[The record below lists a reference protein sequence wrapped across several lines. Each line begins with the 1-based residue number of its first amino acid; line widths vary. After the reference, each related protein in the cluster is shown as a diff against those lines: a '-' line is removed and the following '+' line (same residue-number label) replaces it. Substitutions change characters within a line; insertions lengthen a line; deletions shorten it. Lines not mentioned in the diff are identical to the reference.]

1 MKEGPIQILL
11 ADGDIDDCL
20 LFGEAL
26 SELSLNTMLS
36 TVNNGEQLVNRLA
49 SGTNLPQ
56 VLYLDLNM
64 PRKNGYECLVE
75 IMTNMHTR
83 HLPVI
88 IFSTSLD
95 PDIVRLLFNKG
106 ARYYIRKPED
116 FDKLKKVV
124 NKSLSLVFETAPGEA
139 GFGNFVLNP

>member
-1 MKEGPIQILL
+1 MEGPIQILL
-11 ADGDIDDCL
+11 ADDDIDDCL

-26 SELSLNTMLS
+26 NELSLNATLS

-75 IMTNMHTR
+75 IMANKQTR

-124 NKSLSLVFETAPGEA
+124 NKSLSLVFETAPVEA